1 MVDRAFLCLAVEP
14 LAVYKGSVKK
24 GACALSVQTEK
35 NIPTVKGRE
44 PGSKGRRTS
53 MGGGRR
59 ESGKLDSQGGRNPE
73 KYEKFTILQ

>member
-35 NIPTVKGRE
+35 NIPKGGDE
-44 PGSKGRRTS
+44 GW
-53 MGGGRR
+53 
-59 ESGKLDSQGGRNPE
+59 ESWE
-73 KYEKFTILQ
+73 